1 MAGNTTI
8 CHWSTM
14 GRESD
19 EVLEKEISDKVTSD
33 WKAIYRECS
42 AKDSE
47 AVTDVFKAV
56 MTEFE
61 RERGYG
67 PSGDDQYG
75 RYGYSGYDS
84 EPPKVCT
91 IL

>member
-1 MAGNTTI
+1 MFDSVLHSSLDDLIFITKQRLVQG
-8 CHWSTM
+8 
-14 GRESD
+14 GVVRR
-19 EVLEKEISDKVTSD
+19 EVLSKLQNTELMKLIDVDHKSLSFD
-33 WKAIYRECS
+33 RECS

-75 RYGYSGYDS
+75 R
-84 EPPKVCT
+84 
-91 IL
+91 

>member
-1 MAGNTTI
+1 MVFSACT
-8 CHWSTM
+8 
-14 GRESD
+14 
-19 EVLEKEISDKVTSD
+19 LISKYLSFD
-33 WKAIYRECS
+33 RECS

-67 PSGDDQYG
+67 PSGDDQFG
-75 RYGYSGYDS
+75 RYLQLIRVLNIWIQSCNAGTYNLI
-84 EPPKVCT
+84 EN
-91 IL
+91 

>member
-1 MAGNTTI
+1 MLYFCINLGDIKNVHKFTHFRQFCLNFI
-8 CHWSTM
+8 
-14 GRESD
+14 GKD
-19 EVLEKEISDKVTSD
+19 EVFHGLLYFHKLQSLSFD
-33 WKAIYRECS
+33 RECS

-75 RYGYSGYDS
+75 RYY
-84 EPPKVCT
+84 
-91 IL
+91 L